1 MSVREL
7 TVLLWWLSSSG
18 SALWRY
24 YINSSD
30 YSIFSTRSSIEIEY
44 EGPSFSMWR
53 ISRTCK
59 IQSLRSPRT
68 KILCAAPGIH
78 TLKPEARGRKEESR
92 NLNVDSSHICFMW
105 YYTVVDVYENL
116 TQTVTIW
123 VYDPESSSK
132 EELQWTATR
141 PSQHSRILTKL
152 LNTLGQQP
160 YIHTLVKKKVYVPD
174 ALTADGTW
182 VVSLPMSSDDLMKEI
197 RGNKVAF
204 QDCFIANLAFLLT
217 FPVMTIA
224 ETPGDLPLTL
234 PPGSPLMST
243 WSSCIPT
250 FAVLLTDTET
260 FQTNNSFRTWTR
272 IRVPPGIL
280 SNAQR
285 RNVSDVALFNNGI
298 MFLINGAIYL
308 KTRRTFEK
316 LDSSQGVPETEIIG
330 IQRRRWC
337 PVRYLLKNAKKKSLL
352 AIWTK
357 SEFYLG
363 YSEFRFVKIMD
374 SSRLKAALKLTPDDT
389 VVIQSVEYTWHPLE
403 LALLLYYCSSC
414 TTTKH
419 TRMLLYNEDSTEWTI
434 QDFQLDLPM
443 SSNLVAHFLYSA
455 LPDLILW
462 DAHRVYYYYRNF
474 TVSGTMRVKEGE
486 ENLSRLSGGSKIHNV
501 IVDRFG
507 SILIKMENNVMF
519 FSKADITNIIKL
531 HIWANSTIK
540 SALFF
545 NKSSKVYLVYFS
557 ENYLVQRQ
565 EYPLFL
571 EIESSVYQSDD
582 QCPYLAFQHNIFS
595 DFYFIDKGETLTI
608 WTQIVYPENRGLSII
623 VEHYGPKILTW
634 TQDLSYEI
642 ASGLCTKSMYTTFS
656 QTTNYKSV
664 KDYFKL
670 EDKNTGLMLVQ
681 FRPSEFS
688 KTCPM
693 AKQVFEI
700 AVGCDAN
707 KHIQVRGFN
716 RTGCHRRDF
725 SYVIDKEYLRD
736 SPPENV
742 KIRYDVGKYGC
753 PRRLEFNEPF
763 HPIIELYDENG
774 FVKIVEANFIV
785 WEIHG
790 RNDYTFNYTMKQS
803 GCINEAQTLKSMIE
817 ENKDLPLDDVW
828 GPQNYKTCFSYA
840 IGKPGDLNQPYEIL
854 NHSNKNHLLWPMD
867 HSGMYV
873 FRVKILDPNFS
884 FCNLTSIFA
893 IETFGVI
900 PSPSVYLVV
909 AFLFVLMLTFISIL
923 VLSYF
928 WYTKIYR
935 QFIFEPLHK
944 PPTKLKKN

>member
-7 TVLLWWLSSSG
+7 MVLLWWLSGSG

-44 EGPSFSMWR
+44 EGPSFSIWR
-53 ISRTCK
+53 LSRTCK

-68 KILCAAPGIH
+68 KLHCTAPGVH
-78 TLKPEARGRKEESR
+78 SLRPEAKNRTEESR
-92 NLNVDSSHICFMW
+92 NLNVDKSHICFMW
-105 YYTVVDVYENL
+105 YYTVEDVYENL
-116 TQTVTIW
+116 TQSVTIW

-141 PSQHSRILTKL
+141 PSHNSRILTKL
-152 LNTLGQQP
+152 LNTLGQHP
-160 YIHTLVKKKVYVPD
+160 YIHTLMKKKVYVPG

-182 VVSLPMSSDDLMKEI
+182 VVNLPMSSDDLMKEI

-204 QDCFIANLAFLLT
+204 QDCFISNLAFLLT
-217 FPVMTIA
+217 FPVITMA

-234 PPGSPLMST
+234 PRGSPLMST

-280 SNAQR
+280 SDAQR
-285 RNVSDVALFNNGI
+285 HNVSDVALFNNGI

-308 KTRRTFEK
+308 KTKRTFEK
-316 LDSSQGVPETEIIG
+316 LDSTQGVPETEIIG

-337 PVRYLLKNAKKKSLL
+337 PVRYLFKSARKKSLF

-374 SSRLKAALKLTPDDT
+374 SARLKAALRLDPSDT

-403 LALLLYYCSSC
+403 LALILHHYPSSA
-414 TTTKH
+414 TTKH

-474 TVSGTMRVKEGE
+474 TISGTMKTQERE
-486 ENLSRLSGGSKIHNV
+486 ENLSSLSDGSKIHNV
-501 IVDRFG
+501 IV
-507 SILIKMENNVMF
+507 
-519 FSKADITNIIKL
+519 
-531 HIWANSTIK
+531 
-540 SALFF
+540 
-545 NKSSKVYLVYFS
+545 
-557 ENYLVQRQ
+557 
-565 EYPLFL
+565 
-571 EIESSVYQSDD
+571 
-582 QCPYLAFQHNIFS
+582 
-595 DFYFIDKGETLTI
+595 
-608 WTQIVYPENRGLSII
+608 
-623 VEHYGPKILTW
+623 EHYGPNILTW

-642 ASGLCTKSMYTTFS
+642 ASGLCTKTMYTTFS
-656 QTTNYKSV
+656 QTTNYELV

-681 FRPSEFS
+681 FRPSQFS

-803 GCINEAQTLKSMIE
+803 GCINEAQTFKSMIE

-840 IGKPGDLNQPYEIL
+840 VGKPGDLNQPYEIL

-873 FRVKILDPNFS
+873 FRVRILDPNFS